1 MDLELYP
8 HDYIMDSVE
17 FFADTKKK
25 HRRFTPM
32 RLPKLVCDS
41 SFDSDLGLKDSNPVN
56 FLLPSP
62 EHDHDDRRVP
72 SMHKVPSISDL
83 SEESLDLPTTHGVP
97 PLTPGTTQKMSQVL
111 QESFRSFEKEQQRL
125 NIPKDPAQWSP
136 LHVQQWL
143 AWASAELSLHGIDV
157 AQWVVKGTQ
166 LCKMEREEFIA
177 RCPPFVGDILW
188 EHLDIMKKE
197 VVAARSLLCYSE
209 PMCVSELV
217 DYQQGYSSPES
228 TLPPTPNGPAFLEGG
243 PFHHMHDSLQALP
256 DNGVDSI
263 VNTTNSANN
272 SGNTSSGG
280 ANAGGGGGSGG
291 YNDDNGEY
299 QSLEHSCYYE
309 TSHPDFYPVQEPKF
323 HPNLQPAH
331 KNMCMGQYVGE
342 SANQDNFYE
351 PPHSYQT
358 VPNIKSELP
367 WSPQEYGGDTMGD
380 GPWSA
385 TDLRGSMGLGT
396 GFRSIHSASPD
407 GSTGEHGGKPM
418 IQAATLAGYSG
429 SGPIQ
434 LWQFLLEQLTDK
446 SCQHFISWTGDGW
459 EFKLSDPDEV
469 ARRWGIRKNKPKMNY
484 EKLSRGLRYYY
495 DKNIIH
501 KTAGKRYV
509 YRFVC
514 DLNSLLG
521 FTPEELF
528 KACDVKP
535 QKDKE
540 DE

>member
-1 MDLELYP
+1 MMTDLVRRYCPPPPPPPAPQPCPPYP
-8 HDYIMDSVE
+8 SPQPPCWLGPERGVCGEGGVWWVE
-17 FFADTKKK
+17 GMWHQGHLCSPHYVRPD
-25 HRRFTPM
+25 
-32 RLPKLVCDS
+32 
-41 SFDSDLGLKDSNPVN
+41 
-56 FLLPSP
+56 LPSGQG
-62 EHDHDDRRVP
+62 
-72 SMHKVPSISDL
+72 
-83 SEESLDLPTTHGVP
+83 GVP

-136 LHVQQWL
+136 VHVQQWL
-143 AWASAELSLHGIDV
+143 AWASAELSLHGID
-157 AQWVVKGTQ
+157 ASLWAVKGAQ
-166 LCKMEREEFIA
+166 LCKMDREDFIN

-188 EHLDIMKKE
+188 EHLDIMKRE
-197 VVAARSLLCYSE
+197 VLQARSLLCYSE
-209 PMCVSELV
+209 AMCVPELG
-217 DYQQGYSSPES
+217 DYQQGYPSPES
-228 TLPPTPNGPAFLEGG
+228 TLPPTPNGQPFLEG
-243 PFHHMHDSLQALP
+243 PFHIPEPLQSMPETPVEA
-256 DNGVDSI
+256 I
-263 VNTTNSANN
+263 VNGNNNNNNN
-272 SGNTSSGG
+272 SSSS
-280 ANAGGGGGSGG
+280 NNNSGGGGGGGNSNNNGGGGGGGG
-291 YNDDNGEY
+291 YMGGEEAGVDY
-299 QSLEHSCYYE
+299 QNLDHSCYYE
-309 TSHPDFYPVQEPKF
+309 TTGHPEFFPLHDPKY
-323 HPNLQPAH
+323 HPHPH
-331 KNMCMGQYVGE
+331 PMPPHTPKNMCLGQYVNE
-342 SANQDNFYE
+342 SNSQDNFYDA
-351 PPHSYQT
+351 PHSFQT
-358 VPNIKSELP
+358 VPNIKSEP
-367 WSPQEYGGDTMGD
+367 WTSQEFGGEMGE
-380 GPWSA
+380 PWSA
-385 TDLRGSMGLGT
+385 SDLRSNMALGA
-396 GFRSIHSASPD
+396 GFRALQSASPD
-407 GSTGEHGGKPM
+407 SSCADPNTKPM
-418 IQAATLAGYSG
+418 IQAAALAGYSG

>member
-1 MDLELYP
+1 VSPAPSPRAVDLDQWVSEFFDSSLRHSHSNRSASTLGHNEAACALREKSMDLEFYQQ
-8 HDYIMDSVE
+8 DYMMDNIE
-17 FFADTKKK
+17 FFGDVKTKKQ
-25 HRRFTPM
+25 RFAAM
-32 RLPKLVCDS
+32 RLPKIVCEQ
-41 SFDSDLGLKDSNPVN
+41 SFDSDVVKESNPIN

-62 EHDHDDRRVP
+62 DDHDDRRVP
-72 SMHKVPSISDL
+72 SMHKVPSLSDL
-83 SEESLDLPTTHGVP
+83 SEESLDLPSSHGGVP

-157 AQWVVKGTQ
+157 TMWAVKGSQ
-166 LCKMEREEFIA
+166 LCKMDREEFTA

-188 EHLDIMKKE
+188 EHLDIMKKAE

-209 PMCVSELV
+209 PMCVPELG

-228 TLPPTPNGPAFLEGG
+228 TLPPTPNGQAFLE
-243 PFHHMHDSLQALP
+243 
-256 DNGVDSI
+256 
-263 VNTTNSANN
+263 
-272 SGNTSSGG
+272 
-280 ANAGGGGGSGG
+280 
-291 YNDDNGEY
+291 
-299 QSLEHSCYYE
+299 
-309 TSHPDFYPVQEPKF
+309 
-323 HPNLQPAH
+323 
-331 KNMCMGQYVGE
+331 GQYVGE
-342 SANQDNFYE
+342 SANQDNFFDQ
-351 PPHSYQT
+351 PHSYQT

-367 WSPQEYGGDTMGD
+367 WSPQEYGGDGMGE
-380 GPWSA
+380 PWSA
-385 TDLRGSMGLGT
+385 SDLRGGMVVGA
-396 GFRSIHSASPD
+396 GFRAMHSASPD

>member
-1 MDLELYP
+1 MDLEFYQQ
-8 HDYIMDSVE
+8 DYMMDNIE
-17 FFADTKKK
+17 FFGDVKTKKQ
-25 HRRFTPM
+25 RFAAM
-32 RLPKLVCDS
+32 RLPKIVCEQ
-41 SFDSDLGLKDSNPVN
+41 SFDSDVVKESNPIN

-62 EHDHDDRRVP
+62 DDHDDRRVP
-72 SMHKVPSISDL
+72 SMHKVPSLSDL
-83 SEESLDLPTTHGVP
+83 SEESLDLPSSHGGVP

-157 AQWVVKGTQ
+157 TMWAVKGSQ
-166 LCKMEREEFIA
+166 LCKMDREEFTA

-209 PMCVSELV
+209 PMCVPELG

-228 TLPPTPNGPAFLEGG
+228 TLPPTPNGQAFLEG
-243 PFHHMHDSLQALP
+243 PFHMHESIHALP
-256 DNGVDSI
+256 DNGVDNI
-263 VNTTNSANN
+263 VNNTTAG
-272 SGNTSSGG
+272 SGGSSGG
-280 ANAGGGGGSGG
+280 GGGNGGGGGGGGGGGS
-291 YNDDNGEY
+291 YSDDNTEFQG
-299 QSLEHSCYYE
+299 LDHSCYYE
-309 TSHPDFYPVQEPKF
+309 TSHPEFYSVQEHKF
-323 HPNLQPAH
+323 HPTMQHTA
-331 KNMCMGQYVGE
+331 KNMCIGQYVGE
-342 SANQDNFYE
+342 SANQDNFFDQ
-351 PPHSYQT
+351 PHSYQT

-367 WSPQEYGGDTMGD
+367 WSPQEYGGDGMGE
-380 GPWSA
+380 PWSA
-385 TDLRGSMGLGT
+385 SDLRGGMVVGA
-396 GFRSIHSASPD
+396 GFRAMHSASPD